1 MEFHIKHIIVIQTTA
16 KQLLYEVEWRN
27 IMAEQVLIQ
36 FRADKAL
43 KQEVTEIYE
52 SLGMDLPTALR
63 MFMNKSKMVKG
74 VPFDVRLP
82 ENTVT
87 RAEAMRTF
95 EDLRAQ
101 ASDIPEMTLEE
112 INAEISAARAERKKR

>member
-1 MEFHIKHIIVIQTTA
+1 MIEFGNRHIIVVKTTA
-16 KQLLYEVEWRN
+16 KQLLFEWRYM
-27 IMAEQVLIQ
+27 MAEQVLIQ

-87 RAEAMRTF
+87 RAEAMRAF

-101 ASDIPEMTLEE
+101 ASDLPDMTLEE